1 MSLLQTGIVFRST
14 GSWYE
19 VKMPDGNFLTCKLKG
34 NFKIKGLRT
43 TNPLAVGDVV
53 DVKLLPDKETGLI
66 VNIHNRENYII
77 RKATKLSK
85 ATHIIA
91 ANIHQA
97 VLIASLEK
105 PRTSTGFIDRFLV
118 TAEAYH
124 IPVTIVFNKY
134 DLYNEAVREN
144 LKKLMRA
151 YEQAG
156 YTCLITSAKEGF
168 HVEEFKNI
176 LKDEISLL
184 SGHSGVGKS
193 ALINKID
200 AKLNLKEGE
209 ISQVHLKGKHTTTFS
224 EMYSLAFGGYII
236 DTPGI
241 KEFGLVRFDKTE
253 LGQRFPE
260 IRRYMSACRFNNCL
274 HVNEPGCAVIQAVE
288 RGDIPEFRYRNYL
301 NMLEDIENT

>member
-144 LKKLMRA
+144 LNKLMRA

-176 LKDEISLL
+176 LKDKISLL

-260 IRRYMSACRFNNCL
+260 IRHYMHACRFNNCL